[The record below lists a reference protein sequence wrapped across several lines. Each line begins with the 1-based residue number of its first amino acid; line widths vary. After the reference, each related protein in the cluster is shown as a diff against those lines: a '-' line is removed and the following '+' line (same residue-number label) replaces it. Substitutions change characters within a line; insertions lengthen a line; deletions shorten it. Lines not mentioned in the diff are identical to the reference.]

1 MFNPNREMMHHYL
14 ADALALR
21 TAAKRHRRIQWLQS
35 SKDLWHDAQFALR
48 LARIHR
54 DLMRMNTPAIYEANA
69 PKQKSQ
75 VLELV

>member
-21 TAAKRHRRIQWLQS
+21 KAAKRHRRIQWLQS
-35 SKDLWHDAQFALR
+35 SKALWHDANFALR

-69 PKQKSQ
+69 PKQRSQ

>member
-14 ADALALR
+14 SDALALR

-35 SKDLWHDAQFALR
+35 SKALWHDAFFALR

-54 DLMRMNTPAIYEANA
+54 EQWLNSPAIMFAEP
-69 PKQKSQ
+69 PKQEVKIID
-75 VLELV
+75 LV

>member
-14 ADALALR
+14 ADALALIK
-21 TAAKRHRRIQWLQS
+21 AAQRHNNIGWTQS
-35 SKDLWHDAQFALR
+35 SKGLFREARFTLK
-48 LARIHR
+48 LANIRR
-54 DLMRMNTPAIYEANA
+54 EQWMNTPAIYEANA